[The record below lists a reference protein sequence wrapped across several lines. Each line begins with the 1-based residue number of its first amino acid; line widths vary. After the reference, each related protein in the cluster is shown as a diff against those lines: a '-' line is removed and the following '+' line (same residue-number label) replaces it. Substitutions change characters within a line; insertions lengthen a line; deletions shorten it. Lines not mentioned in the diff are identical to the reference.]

1 MRWRRIASQLGRS
14 VAVWAVSTVTML
26 ALAALLPDFRLQSA
40 DGDSVTTI
48 AVAAA
53 CGAGAFGILSAVVW
67 PLLVRLLLLV
77 PALVLGLLVFF
88 LNGSLLLLAL
98 RVNPSGRGEAAPETA
113 VIVAAVM
120 SAVASATGAALA
132 VRDDEAYRRR
142 LHRLATRGRRA
153 HPPCPTAPGLVCV
166 QLDGVGHDV
175 LTAAVRKGLMP
186 TVARWLAPDENADPA
201 ARGIRPAAD
210 GVRPG
215 RDEERPAGDGS
226 GPAADG
232 VRPGTDGGRPGEGGT
247 GTPAGDGSRP
257 ALDGVRPGRDEERP
271 AGDGSGPAADG
282 VRPGTDG
289 GRPGGGGTGTPAGD
303 GSRPALDGVRPGR
316 DEERPAGDGS
326 GPAADGVRPGTDG
339 GRPGGGGTGT
349 PAGDGSRPALDGVR
363 PGTDEERPAGDGPR
377 PAADGTRPA
386 REGAHT
392 AADATSPAADGP
404 RPAAAADRSPR
415 GPAPALPGH
424 GRIAALR
431 GHEASS
437 ALPAQRRAT
446 SRFTRRPRGPRPV
459 HAPTHRLTPWRT
471 DWSSQT
477 GASQLG
483 ILHGSTFD
491 VPAFRWYEKDRG
503 EVMVCNR
510 PTSAAEL
517 QRRAALRTGED
528 GLLAVDGASRGNLF
542 SGGAGEQAL
551 VLSIATRRRGRD
563 NRSRAGY
570 FAYFSDPA
578 NAVRTALSF
587 VAEVAR
593 EIGQS
598 TRARLRRQRPRV
610 SRGGLYPLV
619 RAFATVVERDV
630 VVAAVMGDML
640 AGRTAV
646 YADLVAYDEVAHHSG
661 PHGRDAEKVLQRLDR
676 CLALLERVAEHA
688 PRPYRIVV
696 LSDHGQSPG
705 ETFRARYGLTLGD
718 LVRAGCGLPVPR
730 RAEQTHSGAEAR
742 AAVRAAL
749 RRPVEEKGAHRR
761 PARRPEPVVLASG
774 NLGLVSFPDV
784 PHRMTKEEIDS
795 RHPALLTTLANH
807 PGIGFLLVRSERHGG
822 VVLGAHGAE
831 IPLARLD
838 EEPGP
843 LARFGPGA
851 ADAVR
856 RTHSFPHTADIMV
869 NSAYDPAD
877 GEVLAFEEQI
887 GSHGGLG
894 GAQSRPFLLS
904 PVDLSPPSADGTE
917 PVGAERIHRI
927 LRRWLNELNGPQVPL
942 TPAPEEEE
950 QAA

>member
-1 MRWRRIASQLGRS
+1 MRGMRWRRIARQVGRS
-14 VAVWAVSTVTML
+14 VAVWAVSTATML
-26 ALAALLPDFRLQSA
+26 VLAGLLPDFRLQSA
-40 DGDSVTTI
+40 DGDNVTTI
-48 AVAAA
+48 ALAAA

-120 SAVASATGAALA
+120 SAVASATGGALA

-175 LTAAVRKGLMP
+175 LTNAVREGLMP
-186 TVARWLAPDENADPA
+186 TVARWLASGGPTHQEPA
-201 ARGIRPAAD
+201 HQ
-210 GVRPG
+210 
-215 RDEERPAGDGS
+215 E
-226 GPAADG
+226 
-232 VRPGTDGGRPGEGGT
+232 
-247 GTPAGDGSRP
+247 
-257 ALDGVRPGRDEERP
+257 
-271 AGDGSGPAADG
+271 
-282 VRPGTDG
+282 
-289 GRPGGGGTGTPAGD
+289 
-303 GSRPALDGVRPGR
+303 
-316 DEERPAGDGS
+316 
-326 GPAADGVRPGTDG
+326 
-339 GRPGGGGTGT
+339 
-349 PAGDGSRPALDGVR
+349 
-363 PGTDEERPAGDGPR
+363 
-377 PAADGTRPA
+377 
-386 REGAHT
+386 
-392 AADATSPAADGP
+392 
-404 RPAAAADRSPR
+404 
-415 GPAPALPGH
+415 
-424 GRIAALR
+424 
-431 GHEASS
+431 
-437 ALPAQRRAT
+437 
-446 SRFTRRPRGPRPV
+446 
-459 HAPTHRLTPWRT
+459 PTHRLTPWRT

-483 ILHGSTFD
+483 ILHGSNFD

-517 QRRAALRTGED
+517 QRRAALRTRDD

-598 TRARLRRQRPRV
+598 TRARLGRQRPRV
-610 SRGGLYPLV
+610 GRGGLYPLV

-661 PHGRDAEKVLQRLDR
+661 PHGRDAEQVLRRLDR

-749 RRPVEEKGAHRR
+749 RRPVEEKGEHHR
-761 PARRPEPVVLASG
+761 PARRREPVVLASG
-774 NLGLVSFPDV
+774 NLGLISFPDV
-784 PHRMTKEEIDS
+784 PHRMTKEEIDA

-831 IPLARLD
+831 IPLDRLD

-904 PVDLSPPSADGTE
+904 PVDLTPPAADGTE

-927 LRRWLNELNGPQVPL
+927 LRRWLDELNGPQVPL
-942 TPAPEEEE
+942 TPAAEEEE
-950 QAA
+950 EGAEEERAA